1 VKSPRQQRNEARRAR
16 HRAAEA
22 AAAFESD
29 QDVARRT
36 REASD
41 AARLARFEVQG
52 RGYRPIFAQAPVV
65 VGAPIATTAEAT
77 LGGGDDDERTPR
89 VSPFAD
95 GKIRKAR
102 GLGGGVE

>member
-1 VKSPRQQRNEARRAR
+1 MASPRQNRNKARRAR

-22 AAAFESD
+22 AAAFDAD

-52 RGYRPIFAQAPVV
+52 RGYRPIFAQAPIAF
-65 VGAPIATTAEAT
+65 GAPIAAPAPARAQIGGGIEDEKNQRVGQIVIPTENARS
-77 LGGGDDDERTPR
+77 LGGG
-89 VSPFAD
+89 
-95 GKIRKAR
+95 G
-102 GLGGGVE
+102 